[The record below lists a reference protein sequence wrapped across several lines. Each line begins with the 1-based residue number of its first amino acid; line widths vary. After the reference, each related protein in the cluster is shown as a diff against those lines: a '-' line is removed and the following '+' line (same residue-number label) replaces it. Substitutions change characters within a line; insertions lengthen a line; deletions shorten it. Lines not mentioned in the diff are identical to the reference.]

1 MCWVLGAGCG
11 SRGWV
16 LGMAP
21 GAGCWVWLQGLAA
34 ECSSRGWVLGAK
46 YSSRVWVLGVGCGSR
61 GWGFVAREA
70 QSGPSSTC
78 LMASAPPPQQR
89 QEAVSLWPLFARQP
103 RAGGWAARPMTILG
117 SWCAPRCPDSA
128 A

>member
-1 MCWVLGAGCG
+1 MWLQGLGAGCG
-11 SRGWV
+11 SRDWV

-78 LMASAPPPQQR
+78 LMASAPPPPATSGGSVTVASVCQTAQSR
-89 QEAVSLWPLFARQP
+89 GMGSSAHDDSGILVCSPL
-103 RAGGWAARPMTILG
+103 
-117 SWCAPRCPDSA
+117 S
-128 A
+128 

>member
-1 MCWVLGAGCG
+1 MWLQGLGAGCG
-11 SRGWV
+11 SRDWV

-78 LMASAPPPQQR
+78 LMASAPPAPSNVRR
-89 QEAVSLWPLFARQP
+89 QCHCGLCL
-103 RAGGWAARPMTILG
+103 
-117 SWCAPRCPDSA
+117 PDSPEQGDGQLGP
-128 A
+128 